1 MKTTL
6 VKEANVERQWH
17 LVDAKGE
24 VLGKLAVKVANLLR
38 GRHKVSYT
46 PNADTGD
53 FVVVVNAH
61 DVVVTGKKEHGK
73 DYISYSGFKGRQKRR
88 SVSEMREKNPSF
100 IIMHAVKGMLPK
112 NRLADKML
120 KKLKVYEGTEH
131 PHNAQNPAAYK
142 I

>member
-6 VKEANVERQWH
+6 VKEVNVERQWH

-61 DVVVTGKKEHGK
+61 DVVVTGKKENNK
-73 DYISYSGFKGRQKRR
+73 EYISYSGFKGRQKMR
-88 SVSEMREKNPSF
+88 SVSEVRAKNPSF

-120 KKLKVYEGTEH
+120 KKLKVYSGAEH
-131 PHNAQNPAAYK
+131 PHSAQNPSAYK